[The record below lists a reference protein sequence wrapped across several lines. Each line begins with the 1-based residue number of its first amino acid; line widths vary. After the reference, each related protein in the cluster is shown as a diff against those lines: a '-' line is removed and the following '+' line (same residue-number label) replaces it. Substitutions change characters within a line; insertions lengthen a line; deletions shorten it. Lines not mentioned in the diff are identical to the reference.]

1 MSVEEFVIVFAALS
15 VGAFSKG
22 LTGIGL
28 PTITIPVL
36 SGFVGVEHAVVVTT
50 IPVAFSNIQII
61 WTWRARW
68 KEIPN
73 PWPALVAAAVGTSG
87 GVWVLANFDD
97 HTLTIII
104 ICWIAFYLTTVL
116 FNIKLRTDGKAIRF
130 MSPVLGLA
138 AGVFQ
143 GATGMSGPFIATW
156 AHGWGFLKETYVF
169 ATSLMFLS
177 ISVSHVAGVSVA
189 GLYDQ
194 ERLIQG
200 LLAIIPVLIC
210 IPFGMRMTQRVSPKL
225 FNRVIICVIAA
236 MEVKLIWGLVSAG

>member
-1 MSVEEFVIVFAALS
+1 MSVEAFVIIFVALS

-28 PTITIPVL
+28 PTIAVPVL
-36 SGFVGVEHAVVVTT
+36 AGFVGVEHAVVVTT

-73 PWPALVAAAVGTSG
+73 PWPALLAAATGVSG
-87 GVWVLANFDD
+87 GVWILANFDD
-97 HTLTIII
+97 HTLAMIVV
-104 ICWIAFYLTTVL
+104 CWIAFYLTTVL
-116 FNIKLRTDGKAIRF
+116 FNIKLRTDGKAIKF

-177 ISVSHVAGVSVA
+177 ISVTHVFGVAVA

-236 MEVKLIWGLVSAG
+236 MEAKLIWGLVSAG

>member
-1 MSVEEFVIVFAALS
+1 MSVEAFVIIFVALS

-28 PTITIPVL
+28 PTIAVPVL
-36 SGFVGVEHAVVVTT
+36 AGFVGVEHAVVVTT

-73 PWPALVAAAVGTSG
+73 PWPALLAAATGVSG
-87 GVWVLANFDD
+87 GVWILANFDD
-97 HTLTIII
+97 HTLAMIVV
-104 ICWIAFYLTTVL
+104 CWIAFYLTTVL
-116 FNIKLRTDGKAIRF
+116 FNIKLRTDGKAIKF

-177 ISVSHVAGVSVA
+177 ISVTHVFGVAVA